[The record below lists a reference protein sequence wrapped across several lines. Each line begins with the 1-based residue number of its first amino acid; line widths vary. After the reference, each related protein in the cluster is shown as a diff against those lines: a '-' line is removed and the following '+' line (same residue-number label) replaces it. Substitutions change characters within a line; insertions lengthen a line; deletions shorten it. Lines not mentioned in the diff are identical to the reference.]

1 MFTNRGQFVYRSL
14 NKRFWLQARHRLSG
28 ITQTKNQNIMKTNRL
43 LLGHY
48 FTAAALL
55 LTLAGSL
62 SACESTKPI
71 NPKLGD
77 VHIMSP
83 IVADTILVQPDD
95 PRPTPIK
102 PIHDPKPE
110 EL

>member
-1 MFTNRGQFVYRSL
+1 
-14 NKRFWLQARHRLSG
+14 
-28 ITQTKNQNIMKTNRL
+28 MKTNRPIFH
-43 LLGHY
+43 HY

-62 SACESTKPI
+62 SACESTKPV
-71 NPKLGD
+71 NPKPGD

-83 IVADTILVQPDD
+83 IAADTIVVQPDD

-110 EL
+110 KL